1 MTDYFKPRERDILF
15 RRIEGITPDM
25 RSRDGRVTGH
35 QLLGHLN
42 NSLRE
47 ICGLQKPKRP
57 SNIFERTIG
66 KWLVFY
72 LIPWPESPP
81 KTASQLSE
89 FVGRVNLASFAN
101 DHETF
106 VSLLKTFE
114 YQSGNQSLEPHPIFG
129 RLTKEEWGKVMFLH
143 LDYHLTMFDI
153 HGDFYARK

>member
-15 RRIEGITPDM
+15 RRIEALTPDL
-25 RSRDGRVTGH
+25 RSRDGKITGH

-57 SNIFERTIG
+57 ANIVERTIG
-66 KWLVFY
+66 KWLVFH

-81 KTASQLSE
+81 RNESQLAAFIGPE
-89 FVGRVNLASFAN
+89 NLS
-101 DHETF
+101 TF
-106 VSLLKTFE
+106 VDDHATFVALLQNFE
-114 YQSGNQSLEPHPIFG
+114 SQCGNECLGPHPAFG
-129 RLTKEEWGKVMFLH
+129 QLTRGEWGKVMFLH